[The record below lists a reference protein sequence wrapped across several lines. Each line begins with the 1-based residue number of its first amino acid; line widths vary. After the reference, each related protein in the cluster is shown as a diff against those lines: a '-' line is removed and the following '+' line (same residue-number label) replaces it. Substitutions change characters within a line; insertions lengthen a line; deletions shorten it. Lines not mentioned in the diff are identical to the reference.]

1 MLFLTTFRHYSLLFA
16 SIIADREWNNI
27 FIQNNHF
34 DVAIVYRIAKV
45 LPVQVQIKLC
55 AIWSDLCL
63 IVICNFCYLK
73 CNIFA
78 PFGYFYLI

>member
-45 LPVQVQIKLC
+45 LPV
-55 AIWSDLCL
+55 
-63 IVICNFCYLK
+63 
-73 CNIFA
+73 
-78 PFGYFYLI
+78 